1 MDERG
6 PAGDGTAAARL
17 TEARM
22 ATTRRWLRVSGL
34 GVVATLVACGDQNG
48 PLNPAGVWK
57 YGVSPVEAKP
67 TTAVL
72 GDVPAAA
79 PTPPPAPVAPVATPA
94 PAPVRV
100 EAPAAAAGA
109 YKVAPVAN
117 GGTVRVRCRLNAA
130 VPLWNVPVFKD
141 RDKGCGPHA
150 EMVTERLVFDA
161 KSLGVGNCLVRLR
174 GVAAGKDWPEPMRA
188 EERVATL
195 DQKGCVYVPHLAVV
209 RSGTLLSIK
218 NSDAADHNLHA
229 YRNTLA
235 ETTFNLSSAP
245 GSTLDAPETYL
256 EKTGVYIMKCD
267 IHPWMSGHVVAV
279 TDPYFDVTHALDD
292 PATGKAAGEA
302 VLTDV
307 PPGEY
312 QIEMWHEGTVETVN
326 GTASVNYSAPF
337 VEVKPVTV
345 RAGETATVEIAFDPR

>member
-1 MDERG
+1 
-6 PAGDGTAAARL
+6 
-17 TEARM
+17 M
-22 ATTRRWLRVSGL
+22 ATTPRWIGWMGL

-57 YGVSPVEAKP
+57 YGVAPVEAKP
-67 TTAVL
+67 ATAKGGEVPTEAPP
-72 GDVPAAA
+72 VPA
-79 PTPPPAPVAPVATPA
+79 PAATPA
-94 PAPVRV
+94 PAAPAAPVAVV
-100 EAPAAAAGA
+100 EAPTPKAGA
-109 YKVAPVAN
+109 YAVAPVT
-117 GGTVRVRCRLNAA
+117 GGATVRVRCKLNRA
-130 VPLWNVPVFKD
+130 VPLWNVPVYKD

-150 EMVTERLVFDA
+150 EMVTERLVYDP

-174 GVAAGKDWPEPMRA
+174 GVAAGKDWPEAMRA
-188 EERVATL
+188 DERTYLL

-209 RSGTLLSIK
+209 RAGTLLTIK

-229 YRNTLA
+229 YRNTMA

-245 GSTLDAPETYL
+245 ASTIDAPETYL
-256 EKTGVYIMKCD
+256 ERVGVYIMKCD
-267 IHPWMSGHVVAV
+267 IHPWMSGHVIAV

-292 PATGKAAGEA
+292 PASGKAAGEA

-326 GTASVNYSAPF
+326 GTASVTYSAPF
-337 VEVKPVTV
+337 VEVRPVTV
-345 RAGETATVEIAFDPR
+345 RAGETATVEIAFEPR